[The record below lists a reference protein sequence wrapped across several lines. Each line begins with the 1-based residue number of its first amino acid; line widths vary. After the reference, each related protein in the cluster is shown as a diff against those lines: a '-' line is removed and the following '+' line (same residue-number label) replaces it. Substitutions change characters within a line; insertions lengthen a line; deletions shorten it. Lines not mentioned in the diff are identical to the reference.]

1 MVNKMFNS
9 QNNSSSRLSMRHSLM
24 VWVAGAVLGW
34 VVAVMS
40 VWTALST
47 PSNGNI
53 AENSPS
59 QAEQM
64 EQMEQIMPAAGKQKE
79 TEKSDN

>member
-1 MVNKMFNS
+1 MQDKKED
-9 QNNSSSRLSMRHSLM
+9 RLSMRHSLM

-47 PSNGNI
+47 TEDSNI
-53 AENSPS
+53 ANNAPTE
-59 QAEQM
+59 A
-64 EQMEQIMPAAGKQKE
+64 EQMEQIMPAAGG
-79 TEKSDN
+79 EKGKDTPEN